1 MLETVSE
8 VNDIWS
14 MNLSFQDLLNV
25 YAPIGEVVDGQRT
38 TDDEGRRSLALGH
51 LINSGDL
58 KSCPSFLD

>member
-14 MNLSFQDLLNV
+14 MNQDLLNV

-38 TDDEGRRSLALGH
+38 TDDDGRRSMAISH
-51 LINSGDL
+51 LIDSGDL

>member
-14 MNLSFQDLLNV
+14 MNQDLLNV

-38 TDDEGRRSLALGH
+38 TDDDGRRSLALGH
-51 LINSGDL
+51 LIDSGDL